1 MENKWGNKNFFQSLK
16 NALSGIKFVWQYGN
30 NIKIQ
35 VVFGVLAIIIGIIL
49 NLSKIEFLILI
60 LTIFTVLICEVFNTA
75 IEKLVDLYTLEYNEI
90 AKIVKDVAAGAVTLS
105 SIMSII
111 IGIILFLPKIIN
123 YIGI

>member
-16 NALSGIKFVWQYGN
+16 NALNGIKFVWQYGN

-35 VVFGVLAIIIGIIL
+35 AVFGIFAIIIGIIL
-49 NLSKIEFLILI
+49 NLSKIELLILI

>member
-16 NALSGIKFVWQYGN
+16 NALNGIKFVWQYGN

-35 VVFGVLAIIIGIIL
+35 AVFGIFAIIIGIIL

>member
-16 NALSGIKFVWQYGN
+16 NALNGIKFVWQYGN

-35 VVFGVLAIIIGIIL
+35 VVFGVLTIIIGIIL
-49 NLSKIEFLILI
+49 DLSKIEFLILI

-123 YIGI
+123 I

>member
-16 NALSGIKFVWQYGN
+16 NALNGIKFVWQYGN

-35 VVFGVLAIIIGIIL
+35 VVFGVLTIIIGIIL
-49 NLSKIEFLILI
+49 DLSKIEFLILI